1 MNELERA
8 LLAIGNEL
16 DVPDAPD
23 VVPAVLER
31 IGPRRRFPGLGTRRR
46 VALAV
51 ALVLLAAIAAT
62 LAVPPARSALLRILQ
77 IGGERIEIVESL
89 PEVPAQPDLELILG
103 QRVTLD
109 EARELTGL
117 DVRELEEPPDGVYVG
132 DRDTV
137 WFLYG
142 TPRDPRLLVAQ
153 TAHLDVDE
161 GIAMKKL
168 AEAGTTI
175 EDVDVDGS
183 PGLFLSG
190 DPHLVLLFDEFGD
203 PVWETA
209 RLARDVLVWADDGV
223 TYRLE
228 GELTRGEALELAESL
243 R

>member
-1 MNELERA
+1 MTELERA
-8 LLAIGNEL
+8 LVAVGREL

-31 IGPRRRFPGLGTRRR
+31 IGPRRRFRGFAMRRR

-51 ALVLLAAIAAT
+51 ALALLAAIAAT

-89 PEVPAQPDLELILG
+89 PEVPAQPDLELVLG
-103 QRVTLD
+103 ERVTLQ
-109 EARELTGL
+109 EARDRTGL
-117 DVRELEEPPDGVYVG
+117 DVRELEEPPDRVYVG

-142 TPRDPRLLVAQ
+142 TPQEPRLLVAQ
-153 TAHLDVDE
+153 TSHLDVDQ
-161 GIAMKKL
+161 GIAIKKL

-175 EDVDVDGS
+175 EDVDVDGN
-183 PGLFLSG
+183 PGLFMSG

-209 RLARDVLVWADDGV
+209 RLARDVLVWVEDGV

-228 GELTRGEALELAESL
+228 GELTRDEALELARSL

>member
-1 MNELERA
+1 MLVA
-8 LLAIGNEL
+8 LGREL

-31 IGPRRRFPGLGTRRR
+31 IGPRRRLPSLAPRRR
-46 VALAV
+46 IAVAV
-51 ALVLLAAIAAT
+51 ALVVLAAVAAT

-89 PEVPAQPDLELILG
+89 PEVPVQPDLEFVLG

-109 EARELTGL
+109 EARELTGF
-117 DVRELEEPPDGVYVG
+117 DVRELDEAPDRVYVG
-132 DRDTV
+132 DRGTV

-142 TPRDPRLLVAQ
+142 TPRKPRLLVAQ
-153 TAHLDVDE
+153 TPQLDVDE
-161 GIAMKKL
+161 GIAFKKL

-175 EDVDVDGS
+175 EDVDVSGN

-190 DPHLVLLFDEFGD
+190 DPHLILLFDEFGE

-209 RLARDVLVWADDGV
+209 RLARDVLVWADAGV

-228 GELTRGEALELAESL
+228 GELTRDEALEIAASL

>member
-1 MNELERA
+1 VTELERA
-8 LLAIGNEL
+8 LVAVGREV
-16 DVPDAPD
+16 DVPETPD
-23 VVPAVLER
+23 VVSTVLAR
-31 IGPRRRFPGLGTRRR
+31 IGPRRRFSALPAGRR
-46 VALAV
+46 VAFAV
-51 ALVLLAAIAAT
+51 ALVLLAAVAAT

-89 PEVPAQPDLELILG
+89 PEVPVQPDLELILG
-103 QRVTLD
+103 QRVTLE

-117 DVRELEEPPDGVYVG
+117 DLREPDEAPDRVYVG
-132 DRDTV
+132 DRGTV

-142 TPRDPRLLVAQ
+142 TPEEPRLLVAQ
-153 TAHLDVDE
+153 TSQLYVDE

-175 EDVDVDGS
+175 EPVDVDGN

-190 DPHLVLLFDEFGD
+190 DPHLLLLFDELGD

-209 RLARDVLVWADDGV
+209 RLARDVLVWVDDGV

-228 GELTRGEALELAESL
+228 GELTRDEALELAGSL